1 MRLRIHH
8 PLFAG
13 FLGVIGLL
21 VVLITVFVGTGLR
34 RELIEVQR
42 EELDRQLR
50 LVESALVG
58 MGDGSPG
65 PLAQQLGDQ
74 LGHRVTLVS
83 GDGIVLGDS
92 DVAIDALPVVENH
105 ADRPEILGAMGG
117 EVSFAQRRST
127 TLGRRFLYGARPVI
141 VAGAPAILRIAV
153 SLDDLDET
161 VLRSQRA
168 VAVAGLIALVVA
180 LAVSYLLSR
189 GLAAPLVSLSRTAR
203 AMAGGDFTERAPGG
217 ARVAELD
224 DLASAFNRLTDE
236 LQARL
241 SELGR
246 ERDEMQALID
256 YMAEGVIA
264 LSEEAR
270 VVRCNRAASA
280 LLGLPENPGSA
291 PLEELSVDP
300 ELRGVLEEAVTRRV
314 GTREVNVG
322 DRRLIVSARP
332 LDQGGAVATFLD
344 VSEIRRLEHVR
355 RDFVANASHE
365 LKTPLTA
372 LRGWAETLVDDDPPE
387 ELRAQIMESIRKN
400 AVRLQLLLD
409 DLLDLSRLES
419 GTWVV
424 HDEMVPL
431 TEVIEETWS
440 DLSERARKQGI
451 RFSVTGTASAI
462 ADANSV
468 AHVLRNLFDNA
479 LRYTEASGEIRVHV
493 ESDGEWVTVSVS
505 DTGIGI
511 PAEALPRI
519 FERFYRVDP
528 ARSRAAGGTG
538 LGLAIVRH
546 LVSAMGGELTAS
558 SEEGRGTTMSFT
570 LPDWDASAAVM
581 AEVVARRGAAG

>member
-21 VVLITVFVGTGLR
+21 VVLITIFVGTGLR
-34 RELIEVQR
+34 RELVEVYQ
-42 EELDRQLR
+42 EELHRQLR
-50 LVESALVG
+50 LAESALVG
-58 MGDGSPG
+58 MGDEHPDV
-65 PLAQQLGDQ
+65 LAGLLGERM
-74 LGHRVTLVS
+74 GRRVTLVS
-83 GDGIVLGDS
+83 RDGVVLGDS
-92 DVAIDALPVVENH
+92 DVPAADLSTVENH
-105 ADRPEILGAMGG
+105 RERPEFLGAKGG
-117 EVSFAQRRST
+117 EVAFAQRRSA
-127 TLGRRFLYGARPVI
+127 TLGRRFLYGARPVV
-141 VAGAPAILRIAV
+141 VAGEPVILRIAA
-153 SLDDLDET
+153 SLDDIDAT
-161 VLRSQRA
+161 VRRSQRA

-180 LAVSYLLSR
+180 YRRSR

-203 AMAGGDFTERAPGG
+203 AMAAGDFTQRAPAG

-236 LQARL
+236 LQVRL

-246 ERDEMQALID
+246 ERDEMRAVID
-256 YMAEGVIA
+256 CLAEGVIA
-264 LSEEAR
+264 LSEEAQ
-270 VVRCNRAASA
+270 VVWCNRAASA
-280 LLGLPENPGSA
+280 LLGIPEDPDPA
-291 PLEELSVDP
+291 PLDELSMDP
-300 ELRGVLEEAVTRRV
+300 ELRDVLEEAVTRRV

-344 VSEIRRLEHVR
+344 VSEIRRLELVR

-387 ELRAQIMESIRKN
+387 ALRKEIMALIRKN

-419 GTWVV
+419 GTWTV

-431 TEVIEETWS
+431 TEVIDETWI
-440 DLSERARKQGI
+440 DFAERAEKQGV
-451 RFSVTGTASAI
+451 RFSVTGGGSAA
-462 ADANSV
+462 ADAQGV
-468 AHVLRNLFDNA
+468 AQVLRNLFDNA
-479 LRYTEASGEIRVHV
+479 LRYTEASGEIRVSV
-493 ESDGEWVTVSVS
+493 ASDGDWVTVAVS
-505 DTGIGI
+505 DTGIGM
-511 PAEALPRI
+511 PTEALSRI
-519 FERFYRVDP
+519 FERFYRIDP

-546 LVSAMGGELTAS
+546 LVSAMGGEITAE
-558 SEEGRGTTMSFT
+558 SEEGQGTTMRFT
-570 LPDWDASAAVM
+570 LPDWDAPASVM
-581 AEVVARRGAAG
+581 TDVVARRGAAG